1 MPSITLLVGSFVGQR
16 HEHQY
21 FEHSIPRGNESLAY
35 NPRRMSRWPQ
45 NDIIE
50 TRVEQ
55 SPYGL
60 KRLADSFPGLTEDE
74 KELAREDVRENVR
87 PLFVYCSNGL
97 SDRTHGY
104 LFMTERGEVRIFQRT
119 WARAKDVIRLTPP
132 SKALRFP
139 PKRAERR

>member
-1 MPSITLLVGSFVGQR
+1 M
-16 HEHQY
+16 
-21 FEHSIPRGNESLAY
+21 N
-35 NPRRMSRWPQ
+35 RWDE
-45 NDIIE
+45 NAIIE
-50 TRVEQ
+50 THVEQ

-60 KRLADSFPGLTEDE
+60 KRLADTFPGLTDDE

-104 LFMTERGEVRIFQRT
+104 LFMAERGEVRIFHRT
-119 WARAKDVIRLTPP
+119 WAKARDLIRLTPP
-132 SKALRFP
+132 NKLLKVP